1 MNLLEDD
8 MKKIAL
14 AAAFATIGTAAMA
27 GTLAAPIVEPTIA
40 PEIIVE
46 HTRAAAGGIIVPILL
61 LVAAAVVLR

>member
-1 MNLLEDD
+1 

-14 AAAFATIGTAAMA
+14 AAAFATVGTVAMA
-27 GTLAAPIVEPTIA
+27 GGLTAPIVEPVIQ

-46 HTRAAAGGIIVPILL
+46 HTRTTGAGIIIPILL